1 MNKEATLKNILYV
14 THPWGGGVSTFIS
27 DLKDLFK
34 DEFNIFVLK
43 CADGSV
49 VLEYELD
56 HEKKAHH
63 YYLPCPL
70 KSTDLTNPD
79 YRNVCALILEAFDID
94 IVHINSTIG
103 HTFDIFELPKQFNIP
118 VIFTVHDFYCICP
131 SIHLIYKDGMY
142 CGGCDFG
149 SEKEDC
155 LIKHPCTD
163 IPDFD
168 KEMLKRWREKFNDVK
183 DSVDLFTFPSF
194 SASEIFSSFYKISD
208 DKIKVIYHGIPLR
221 RDVSYHM
228 KEPGE
233 VLQVAILGS
242 MYLHKGKPLVKF
254 ILKRL
259 VGDEGIRFHLFGEV
273 SLRGANLVNHGKYD
287 RSNIVK
293 LLRENRIDVVMILST
308 WPETFSYTLSESLAS
323 SIPLIVTNMGAL
335 KERVEKDQVGW
346 VVDYEDPEKICE
358 LLRLLKSDRNELYN
372 RFVQIKK
379 SPLKTMKVMR
389 ADYNDIYTH
398 MLHSDVSRVH
408 DEKATSDALRK
419 LEDLEK
425 SPSPLSLPVLKR
437 FYRRARQRF
446 FQR

>member
-1 MNKEATLKNILYV
+1 MNKETTHKNILFV

-27 DLKDLFK
+27 DLNDLFK
-34 DEFNIFVLK
+34 DEFNMFVLK

-49 VLEYELD
+49 VLEHGLD
-56 HEKKAHH
+56 HEKKAH
-63 YYLPCPL
+63 YYKLPHAL
-70 KSTDLTNPD
+70 TSKDLTDPD
-79 YRNVCALILEAFDID
+79 YRKVCALILEAFNID
-94 IVHINSTIG
+94 LVHINSTVG

-118 VIFTVHDFYCICP
+118 VIFTVHDFYCMCP

-142 CGGCDFG
+142 CGGCDLD

-163 IPDFD
+163 VPDFD
-168 KEMLKRWREKFNDVK
+168 KDMLKRWREKFNDVK

-221 RDVSYHM
+221 RDVSYYM

-254 ILKRL
+254 ILKQL
-259 VGDEGIRFHLFGEV
+259 LGDEEIKFHLFGEV
-273 SLRGANLVNHGKYD
+273 SLKSANLVNHGKYD
-287 RSNIVK
+287 QSNIVN
-293 LLRENRIDVVMILST
+293 LLRENRIDIVMILST

-323 SIPLIVTNMGAL
+323 GIPLIVTNMGAL

-346 VVDYEDPEKICE
+346 VVDYKDPEKICE
-358 LLRLLKSDRNELYN
+358 LLRFLKGNRGELYD
-372 RFVQIKK
+372 RFVRIKK

-389 ADYNDIYTH
+389 AEYDEIYTH
-398 MLHSDVSRVH
+398 MLRKDLSRVH
-408 DEKATSDALRK
+408 DETVTSKALSMLK
-419 LEDLEK
+419 GLEK
-425 SPSPLSLPVLKR
+425 RPGPLSLPLLKR
-437 FYRRARQRF
+437 FYRQARQRF
-446 FQR
+446 F